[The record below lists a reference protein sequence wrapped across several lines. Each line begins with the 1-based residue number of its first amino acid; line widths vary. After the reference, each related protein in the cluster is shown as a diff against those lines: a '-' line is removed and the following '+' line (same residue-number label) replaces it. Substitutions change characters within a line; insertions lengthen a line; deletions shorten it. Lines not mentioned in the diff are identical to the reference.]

1 MTGLSVC
8 AIIVTCSAKER
19 EMRTK
24 TIVEGFK
31 NSQKFRFILTAQ
43 SGENVGMVITVQQM
57 SDHFATSEARAAVW
71 NALMKLSNL
80 RYRARAEGNKELPT
94 GLVTDANGF
103 RQVQVDLH

>member
-1 MTGLSVC
+1 
-8 AIIVTCSAKER
+8 
-19 EMRTK
+19 MRTK

-43 SGENVGMVITVQQM
+43 SGEDVGMVITIQQM
-57 SDHFATSEARAAVW
+57 SDCFATRDARVAVW
-71 NALMKLSNL
+71 DALLKLSNL

-94 GLVTDANGF
+94 GLVTDAQGF